1 MAHCGCTV
9 QRRSICDYFQHAC
22 RRVPA
27 GGGGIA
33 GEVVYG
39 EDGACA
45 QFFLE
50 IDQGGITA
58 ATYKC
63 TSCVT
68 LIALCEHVAEL
79 VAGGEDRITPE
90 RLLRLHP
97 EIPPAKRERAA
108 LAVAALRAAMK
119 GARI

>member
-9 QRRSICDYFQHAC
+9 QRRSIYDYFQHAC
-22 RRVPA
+22 CRVPA
-27 GGGGIA
+27 GAGGFA
-33 GEVVYG
+33 GEVVQG

-50 IDQGGITA
+50 IDRRGITT

-68 LIALCEHVAEL
+68 LVALCEHVAEL
-79 VAGGEDRITPE
+79 VAAGEERITPE

-97 EIPPAKRERAA
+97 EIPPSKRERAE
-108 LAVAALRAAMK
+108 LAAEALRAAMK